1 LTPSTDRFREEEQKI
16 HEQTWERYCNLLE
29 QAVEEKSFQTTP
41 AEIRDILGKMGRDW
55 NRFEVDVDGV
65 REIRRLYTQMQAIPA
80 LTRRREALRE
90 KIEQT
95 HNECDQHHRAL
106 EALRGVLRSLESD
119 WKESR
124 EQLDHFRQDSLK
136 VARLAEPMLPGS
148 IRQKTEERTA
158 RLEVLEKRAEVT
170 RNEIDRYEE
179 EIRFHEGLAEDGPLL
194 AGSRADLDWN
204 HKQEKLI
211 LRKRA
216 KLTQVS
222 AQLDEARRHLEEHL
236 QLERIPGKLPLT
248 HLPLWGLQQ
257 DGPTPRG

>member
-1 LTPSTDRFREEEQKI
+1 MTPSADRFREEEQKI

-29 QAVEEKSFQTTP
+29 QAVDEKSFQTTS
-41 AEIRDILGKMGRDW
+41 AEIREILGKMGRDW
-55 NRFEVDVDGV
+55 NRFDVDIDRV
-65 REIRRLYTQMQAIPA
+65 RKIRRLYTQMQAIPA
-80 LTRRREALRE
+80 LIRRREALRK

-95 HNECDQHHRAL
+95 HKECGQHHSAL
-106 EALRGVLRSLESD
+106 EALRGVLRTLESN

-148 IRQKTEERTA
+148 IRQKTEETTA

-170 RNEIDRYEE
+170 RSEIDRYEE
-179 EIRFHEGLAEDGPLL
+179 EIRFHLSLQVADEGLAEDG
-194 AGSRADLDWN
+194 ADLDWN

-222 AQLDEARRHLEEHL
+222 AQLDEARRQLEEHL

-248 HLPLWGLQQ
+248 
-257 DGPTPRG
+257 PT